1 MSQSTRIGA
10 TLGAS
15 LMLAMSACTDV
26 QADSWTGRDKQMHA
40 IAGAAVALPV
50 TLATGST
57 GYGLAAG
64 CAVGVAKELADKYR
78 PGHVASYRDAV
89 VTCAGAAIGAA
100 IGGVIVAP
108 TERGGVYIG
117 IARSF

>member
-1 MSQSTRIGA
+1 MSKTARIGA

-15 LMLAMSACTDV
+15 LILALSACTDA

-40 IAGAAVALPV
+40 IAGAAIALPV
-50 TLATGST
+50 TLITRDVSHGIV
-57 GYGLAAG
+57 AG

-78 PGHVASYRDAV
+78 PGHVASYRDAI

-100 IGGVIVAP
+100 LGGVIVAP
-108 TERGGVYIG
+108 AERGVYIG